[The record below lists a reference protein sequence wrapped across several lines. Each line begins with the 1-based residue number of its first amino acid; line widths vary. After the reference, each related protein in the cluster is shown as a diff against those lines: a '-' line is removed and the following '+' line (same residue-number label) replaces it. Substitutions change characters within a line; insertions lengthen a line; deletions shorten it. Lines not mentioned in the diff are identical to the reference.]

1 MKPSTTHTS
10 CSILPQYVRPCL
22 PSFQSQTEY
31 ILIQVSLNLNR
42 LLLTQLC
49 AGSV

>member
-10 CSILPQYVRPCL
+10 SSILPQYVRPS
-22 PSFQSQTEY
+22 PPPVRSESVYTSR
-31 ILIQVSLNLNR
+31 QVNLNMNR